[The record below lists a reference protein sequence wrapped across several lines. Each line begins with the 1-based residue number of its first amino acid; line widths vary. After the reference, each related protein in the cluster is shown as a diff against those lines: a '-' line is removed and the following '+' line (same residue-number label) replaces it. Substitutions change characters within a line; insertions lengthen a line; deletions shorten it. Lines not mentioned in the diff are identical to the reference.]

1 MCVFV
6 CYIDFY
12 LFERLILVANKRGSF
27 KVLDLEMMFEKKR
40 ESLRHWTLKQSSQ
53 VRKAERIV
61 KALHLEGS
69 FKFERRRESL
79 RRWTLND
86 LFKFERRRELLRRWT
101 LKRSSQAIF

>member
-1 MCVFV
+1 
-6 CYIDFY
+6 
-12 LFERLILVANKRGSF
+12 
-27 KVLDLEMMFEKKR
+27 VLDLEMMFEKKR

-101 LKRSSQAIF
+101 LNDSLNFERAKETVKALNL